1 MARMHELVHGMKPR
15 DYAQTPE
22 GIEEARQ
29 LAMEGLTLSQIA
41 ERFKVTRNTLYI
53 WTKSNTELKSA
64 LVEGKK
70 VADER
75 VEDSLYEQCFDRPTR
90 EETVEY
96 DAEGNVIKRIAKT
109 KVIPANVTAIQY
121 WLANRSEG
129 KWKARQQ
136 LELVGDPTKPVVFV
150 NDVPRATPSE
160 DDAVEVICDMEEPE
174 GPDEGPDSR
183 LVQRCNP
190 IPTNR

>member
-1 MARMHELVHGMKPR
+1 MGRMQEPINGMKPR
-15 DYAQTPE
+15 AYASTPE

-29 LAMEGLTLSQIA
+29 LALEGKTLSQIA
-41 ERFKVTRNTLYI
+41 EHFHVTRNTLYI
-53 WTKSNTELKSA
+53 WTKTNAELRSA

-75 VEDSLYEQCFDRPTR
+75 VEDSLYEQCFDRPMR

-96 DAEGNVIKRIAKT
+96 DAQGHVVRTTTKT
-109 KVIPANVTAIQY
+109 KVIPASVPAIQY

-136 LELVGDPTKPVVFV
+136 LEVVGDPAKPVVFV
-150 NDVPRATPSE
+150 NDVPRVPPSE

-174 GPDEGPDSR
+174 GPDSR
-183 LVQRCNP
+183 LVRRCNP